1 MFELGQVALN
11 RSRQHCEPASATTV
25 FFCWLVCKGAPAYF
39 VGLAQHGRL
48 SVVYRCNQKHAQE
61 GAPCSSPHLRKDE
74 IKTVFERLGMM
85 LERRSEIFSAYGTMI
100 ASLTDSA
107 QQERTQARSDEM
119 KLEMEHMVCKNA
131 EPAQNQDKYKRIF
144 DALRV
149 KCNALKERSST
160 LKAQL
165 AARLARRLSRN

>member
-74 IKTVFERLGMM
+74 IKIVFERLGMM
-85 LERRSEIFSAYGTMI
+85 L
-100 ASLTDSA
+100 
-107 QQERTQARSDEM
+107 ERTQARSDEM
-119 KLEMEHMVCKNA
+119 KLEMEHMVCRNA